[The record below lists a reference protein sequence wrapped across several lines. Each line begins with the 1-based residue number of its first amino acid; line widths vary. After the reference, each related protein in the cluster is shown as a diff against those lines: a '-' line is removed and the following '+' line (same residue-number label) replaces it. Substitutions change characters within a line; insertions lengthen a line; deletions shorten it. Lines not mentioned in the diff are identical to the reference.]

1 MFGSNGLDIITTL
14 QYSYLFQEVSKLAG
28 RHRDTDKAQK
38 IRDLTPVAKKK
49 KTDPKEWPKGKRLTP
64 SDTDQTTFTSR
75 IRRG

>member
-1 MFGSNGLDIITTL
+1 M
-14 QYSYLFQEVSKLAG
+14 AG